1 MTDTSLAT
9 PDNRICVI
17 VQPTFIPWAGQFDLA
32 DQADVMI
39 ILDDVQ
45 FSKQSWQQR
54 NRLRSPEG
62 LTVLSVPVKSSGR
75 SQQLINEVELA
86 NEASVEK
93 LLRSIQ
99 GYCARAPYFRDY
111 FPDFSAAMR
120 EGAATGRLA
129 GLNITV
135 LRWMLGALG
144 IDTPLVLSSSLQ
156 ADGKR
161 GDYVAALCEEVGATA
176 YLSPAGAEAYLLE
189 DRGAFDERHIS
200 VWLQVY
206 SHPEYRQCF
215 KPFEPYASAL
225 DLIFN
230 TGPDALTILRTG
242 RRAPRSLGYA
252 PAPAAVRRY
261 AFRVDASTA
270 IGIGHLMR
278 CLTLADRLQRRNGE
292 VHFIGRDLPEVC
304 QEQIRAAG
312 HTVHLLPEATTP
324 PDARPAHASWLGT
337 SWQEDAEQ
345 TTAVLRNIGDVATLI
360 VDHYAIEQRW
370 ENLMRPHVRRI
381 AVIDDLADRHHVC
394 DLLLDQDYFPDPAL
408 RYAGLLPDGCQ
419 TLFGPGHALL
429 RQEFID
435 AARTP
440 RERDGTIRRILI
452 FYGGAD
458 QDNLTGLTL
467 DALAPR
473 LGPELEAD
481 IVVGAINPH
490 VDALRARCDGQ
501 PHVRLHVQAGNM
513 AELIGVA
520 DLAFGACGTATWERC
535 LLGLP
540 AIVVVLAD
548 NQRESTDALV
558 QAGVVESLGEAPNI
572 TIADLAAAFNR
583 LAAEPARIRAL
594 SAAARALM
602 CVGETSIEDILAYDI
617 PFHHSDITLRLA
629 SMADATAILEWRN
642 QPGVRLR
649 SRSPAGIEQA
659 EHLQWLSS
667 VLADTHRHLLIAER
681 NGHPVGVLRLDEDG
695 DAGEV
700 SIYLCPDARGQN
712 NGSALLR
719 AQEAWIRATRPAIQ
733 RLVAVVL
740 GTNAT
745 SHRLFL
751 KNGYTCLPTHYE
763 KRIT

>member
-1 MTDTSLAT
+1 MTDTSVAT
-9 PDNRICVI
+9 PENRICVI

-54 NRLRSPEG
+54 NRLRTPEG

-111 FPDFSAAMR
+111 FPGFSAAMR
-120 EGAATGRLA
+120 EGASTGRLA

-135 LRWMLGALG
+135 LRWMLRALG

-230 TGPDALTILRTG
+230 TGPDALAILRTG
-242 RRAPRSLGYA
+242 RRAARALGYA

-261 AFRVDASTA
+261 AFRVDASTT

-278 CLTLADRLQRRNGE
+278 CLTLADRLQQRDGH
-292 VHFIGRDLPEVC
+292 VHFICRSLPEVFR
-304 QEQIRAAG
+304 EQILAHG
-312 HTVHLLPEATTP
+312 HFFHLLPPAATST
-324 PDARPAHASWLGT
+324 DDSPAHSAWLGAG
-337 SWQEDAEQ
+337 WQEDATQ
-345 TTAVLRNIGDVATLI
+345 TATTIRDAGGADVLVI
-360 VDHYAIEQRW
+360 DHYAVDHRW
-370 ENLMRPHVRRI
+370 EAALRPLVRCI
-381 AVIDDLADRHHVC
+381 AVIDDLADRRHDC

-435 AARTP
+435 AARTS
-440 RERDGTIRRILI
+440 RERGGTIRRILV

-458 QDNLTGLTL
+458 PDNLTGRTL

-481 IVVGAINPH
+481 IVIGAINPH
-490 VDALRARCDGQ
+490 VDALRARCDSQ

-513 AELIGVA
+513 AELIGAA

-540 AIVVVLAD
+540 AVVVVLAD
-548 NQRESTDALV
+548 NQRESTQALV
-558 QAGVVESLGEAPNI
+558 ESGVVESLGEA
-572 TIADLAAAFNR
+572 TTVTVAKLRAALDR
-583 LAAEPARIRAL
+583 LASDPARLRNM
-594 SAAARALM
+594 SAAARTLM
-602 CVGETSIEDILAYDI
+602 HTDEAPIEDILAYET
-617 PFHHSDITLRLA
+617 PFTFEDLQLRLVGL
-629 SMADATAILEWRN
+629 ADAGDLLEWRMRAR
-642 QPGVRLR
+642 GT
-649 SRSPAGIEQA
+649 SAIETD
-659 EHLQWLSS
+659 EHARWMSD
-667 VLADTHRHLLIAER
+667 VIANTHCHLVVGER
-681 NGHPVGVLRLDEDG
+681 NGRPIGGIRLEESG
-695 DAGEV
+695 DAGEI
-700 SIYLCPDARGQN
+700 SIYLSPDAHGADN
-712 NGSALLR
+712 DSALLR
-719 AQEAWIRATRPAIQ
+719 ALEAWIRATRPAIQ

-740 GTNAT
+740 GTNDT

-763 KRIT
+763 KRITR